1 MGVQFFKEISKFGYF
16 TKLKKIKIKLQ
27 WVGGEIEIVLSKKS
41 SKNKLVFGNEK
52 CLVLGGWMGVKAV

>member
-27 WVGGEIEIVLSKKS
+27 WVGGEIEIVLSKK
-41 SKNKLVFGNEK
+41 KQ
-52 CLVLGGWMGVKAV
+52 